1 MESVCTRLI
10 LDLPEFSQNFI
21 VVVKDEAIADAA
33 RVYNILSRSDVVL
46 HSFREKLAIYR
57 RGASALLVWTTMG
70 NARSLGR
77 SDGQLHGPHVS
88 ILDYSN

>member
-33 RVYNILSRSDVVL
+33 RVYNILSRSEVV
-46 HSFREKLAIYR
+46 
-57 RGASALLVWTTMG
+57 
-70 NARSLGR
+70 
-77 SDGQLHGPHVS
+77 
-88 ILDYSN
+88 